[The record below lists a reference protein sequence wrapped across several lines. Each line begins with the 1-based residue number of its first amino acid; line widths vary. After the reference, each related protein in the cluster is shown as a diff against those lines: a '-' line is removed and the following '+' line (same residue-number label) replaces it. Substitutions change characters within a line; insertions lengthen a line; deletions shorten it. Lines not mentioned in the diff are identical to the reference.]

1 MRTGPFNPYPESRP
15 MRRSWIAPLLLL
27 AACNSDSTGPG
38 GGRAV
43 DAPNALTS
51 TSLDGAVALTWSDN
65 PFSSDPDIFDLYTVY
80 STSYDLDA
88 DVCGSSWDIEGTTV
102 APEFVVGALT
112 NGVSRCFGVTAV
124 SIDGIESARSPLR
137 NDTPRPDSRNV
148 AIFARQF
155 SIPGSGFRFWQD
167 VDGDGFPEDDE
178 LGLPKAGTAPEADF
192 TVERDA
198 VTNSL
203 FLTPNRAGVAVA
215 RYGNAPIEDLTSID
229 LAPNIGFASGG
240 LEAIP
245 GWGYVFEIAEA
256 DGFFRY
262 GAVRVTHVGRD
273 LLILDWAYQTDPGNP
288 ELVVGRPR

>member
-1 MRTGPFNPYPESRP
+1 
-15 MRRSWIAPLLLL
+15 MRRSWIVPLLLL

-43 DAPNALTS
+43 DAPNSLTS

-65 PFSSDPDIFDLYTVY
+65 SFTADPDIFDLYTVY
-80 STSYDLDA
+80 STSYDLYA
-88 DVCGSSWDIEGTTV
+88 GVCGTSWEIEGTTV

-124 SIDGIESARSPLR
+124 SIDGVESGRSPLR
-137 NDTPRPDSRNV
+137 NDTPRPDARNV

-167 VDGDGFPEDDE
+167 VNGDGSPQNAE
-178 LGLPKAGTAPEADF
+178 LGLIKAGTALEADL

-198 VTNSL
+198 VTDRL
-203 FLTPNRAGVAVA
+203 FLTPNRAGVGIAL
-215 RYGNAPIEDLTSID
+215 YGNAPIEDLTSID
-229 LAPNIGFASGG
+229 IAPNTGFAAGG
-240 LEAIP
+240 LEALP
-245 GWGYVFEIAEA
+245 GWGYVVEIAEA

-262 GAVRVTHVGRD
+262 GALRVTHVGRD
-273 LLILDWAYQTDPGNP
+273 LLILDWAYQSDPGNP

>member
-1 MRTGPFNPYPESRP
+1 
-15 MRRSWIAPLLLL
+15 MRRSWIVPLLLL
-27 AACNSDSTGPG
+27 AACNSDATGPG

-43 DAPNALTS
+43 DAPAALTS

-65 PFSSDPDIFDLYTVY
+65 AFTSDPDIFDLYTVY

-88 DVCGSSWDIEGTTV
+88 DLCGTNWDIEGTTV

-112 NGVSRCFGVTAV
+112 NGVSRCFAVTAV
-124 SIDGIESARSPLR
+124 SIDAVESARSPLR
-137 NDTPRPDSRNV
+137 NDTPRPDARNV

-155 SIPGSGFRFWQD
+155 SIPSSGFRFWQD
-167 VDGDGFPEDDE
+167 VNGDGSTQDAE
-178 LGLPKAGTAPEADF
+178 LGLVKAGTAVEADF
-192 TVERDA
+192 TVERDIA
-198 VTNSL
+198 TDRL
-203 FLTPNRAGVAVA
+203 YLTPNRAGVEIAL
-215 RYGNAPIEDLTSID
+215 YGNAPIEDLTSVD

-240 LEAIP
+240 LEALP

-288 ELVVGRPR
+288 ELVVGRQR